1 MRPAKQARWME
12 LTLAL
17 GTLCA
22 ALALKL
28 AYSRAGADDLGWVL
42 APSCWLAQL
51 SGVTLSH
58 ESAAGYISHAQHL
71 VVGPACA
78 GINFLVTAWLALYF
92 CVQGQ
97 LEGCRRKLQ
106 WSAGSLALAYLATLL
121 VNGLRISLAA
131 RLYQLDVY
139 GTFLSKAR
147 AHALLGV
154 VLYCGALL
162 VLCQLACTFA
172 ARARLTAAALA
183 RRAYAFYLGV
193 VLGLPLLHGSW
204 LAHPRRFAEHAVLT
218 AGTGALVLL
227 LFIALANIHG
237 RSRA

>member
-1 MRPAKQARWME
+1 MSPAQARWLE
-12 LTLAL
+12 ITLAL
-17 GTLCA
+17 GTLGA

-28 AYSRAGADDLGWVL
+28 AYSRAGADDLHWVL

-51 SGVTLSH
+51 SGVQLSY

-97 LEGCRRKLQ
+97 LQGSRRKLQ
-106 WSAGSLALAYLATLL
+106 WSAGSLTLAYVATLL

-131 RLYQLDVY
+131 RLYQLDAY
-139 GTFLSKAR
+139 GAFLTKAR

-162 VLCQLACTFA
+162 VLCQLASSWVNGRTQ
-172 ARARLTAAALA
+172 LTAAAVA
-183 RRAYAFYLGV
+183 RRAYTLYLGV
-193 VLGLPLLHGSW
+193 VLGLPLLHGGW
-204 LAHPRRFAEHAVLT
+204 LANPQRFAEHAALT
-218 AGTGALVLL
+218 TGTGALVLL
-227 LFIALANIHG
+227 VFTTLANAHAK
-237 RSRA
+237 SRA